1 MRAKGARRGNRLGP
15 GATPEAIERDA
26 PSTPDALAELLGA
39 DLAAVDVI
47 IHERLSSSVALIP
60 DLAAYLIDA
69 GGKRVRPMITLAAAN
84 TLGGATQGTRMLA
97 AAVEFIHTATLLHD
111 DVVDESVLRRGKKSA
126 HKIWGNAAS
135 VLVGDFL
142 FARAFTLMVDAD
154 DLAVLGV
161 LANASSTIAE
171 GEVLQLS
178 SANDADASL
187 DHYMRIISAKTAALF
202 AAAARVGAMSAGAT
216 AMQADAFEAYGKNL
230 GLAFQLVDDAL
241 DYGGASAVMGKTAGD
256 DFREGKI
263 TLPVI
268 LARETGDED
277 ERAFWRRVMGG
288 GEHRPADF
296 EHALAILRKRNA
308 ITRTIDFAR
317 VYANAAREALAHMPD
332 TPWRSSLTQLVD
344 FVVERA
350 H

>member
-1 MRAKGARRGNRLGP
+1 LGP
-15 GATPEAIERDA
+15 VATPEAIERDA
-26 PSTPDALAELLGA
+26 PRPADALAGLLGA
-39 DLAAVDVI
+39 DLEAVDAI

-69 GGKRVRPMITLAAAN
+69 GGKRVRPMITLAAAHA
-84 TLGGATQGTRMLA
+84 LGGAKEATRKLA

-111 DVVDESVLRRGKKSA
+111 DVVDESALRRGRASA
-126 HKIWGNAAS
+126 HKVWGNSAS

-142 FARAFTLMVDAD
+142 FARSFTLMVDAD
-154 DLAVLGV
+154 DLAVLAV
-161 LANASSTIAE
+161 LSDASSTIAE

-178 SANDADASL
+178 SANDANTSL

-202 AAAARVGAMSAGAT
+202 AAAARVGAMST
-216 AMQADAFEAYGKNL
+216 KCTPREADAFEAYGRNL

-241 DYGGASAVMGKTAGD
+241 DYGGASAVMGKNLGD

-268 LARETGDED
+268 LARETGDDD
-277 ERAFWRRVMGG
+277 ERAFWGRVMGG

-308 ITRTIDFAR
+308 ITRTLDFAR
-317 VYANAAREALAHMPD
+317 VYANAAREALDGMQD
-332 TPWRSSLTQLVD
+332 TVWRTTLVDLVD
-344 FVVERA
+344 FVVDRA

>member
-1 MRAKGARRGNRLGP
+1 MER
-15 GATPEAIERDA
+15 EAPR
-26 PSTPDALAELLGA
+26 PPDALAGLLGA
-39 DLAAVDVI
+39 DLDAVDAI
-47 IHERLSSSVALIP
+47 IHQRLSSSVTLIP

-69 GGKRVRPMITLAAAN
+69 GGKRVRPMITLAAAHA
-84 TLGGATQGTRMLA
+84 LGGANDATRMLA

-111 DVVDESVLRRGKKSA
+111 DVVDESSLRRGRVSA
-126 HKIWGNAAS
+126 HRVWGNSAS

-142 FARAFTLMVDAD
+142 FARSFTLMVDAD
-154 DLAVLGV
+154 DLAVLAV
-161 LANASSTIAE
+161 LSNASSTIAE

-178 SANDADASL
+178 SANDASASL

-202 AAAARVGAMSAGAT
+202 AAAARVGAMSTKCTPAE
-216 AMQADAFEAYGKNL
+216 ADAFETYGRNL

-241 DYGGASAVMGKTAGD
+241 DYGGASAVMGKNLGD

-268 LARETGDED
+268 LARETGDDE
-277 ERAFWRRVMGG
+277 ERAFWARVMGG

-296 EHALAILRKRNA
+296 EHALAILRKRNS
-308 ITRTIDFAR
+308 ITRTLDFAR
-317 VYANAAREALAHMPD
+317 VYANAARDALGAMPD
-332 TPWRSSLTQLVD
+332 TIWRTTLVELVD
-344 FVVERA
+344 FVVDRA

>member
-1 MRAKGARRGNRLGP
+1 MGP

-26 PSTPDALAELLGA
+26 PRPPDALAGLLGA
-39 DLAAVDVI
+39 DLAAVDAL
-47 IHERLSSSVALIP
+47 IHERLSSPVALIP

-69 GGKRVRPMITLAAAN
+69 GGKRVRPMITLAAAHA
-84 TLGGATQGTRMLA
+84 LGGANDATRKLA

-111 DVVDESVLRRGKKSA
+111 DVVDESSLRRGRASA
-126 HKIWGNAAS
+126 HRVWGNSAS

-142 FARAFTLMVDAD
+142 FARSFTLMVDAD
-154 DLAVLGV
+154 DLAVLAV
-161 LANASSTIAE
+161 LSEASSTIAE

-178 SANDADASL
+178 SANDASTPL

-202 AAAARVGAMSAGAT
+202 AAAARVGAMSTKCT
-216 AMQADAFEAYGKNL
+216 AVEADSFEAYGRNL

-241 DYGGASAVMGKTAGD
+241 DYGGASALMGKNLGD

-268 LARETGDED
+268 LARETGDDE
-277 ERAFWRRVMGG
+277 ERAFWGRVMGG

-308 ITRTIDFAR
+308 ITRTLDFAR
-317 VYANAAREALAHMPD
+317 VYANAARDALKDMPD
-332 TPWRSSLTQLVD
+332 TIWRATLVDLVD
-344 FVVERA
+344 FVVDRA

>member
-1 MRAKGARRGNRLGP
+1 MGP
-15 GATPEAIERDA
+15 GATPEAVERDA
-26 PSTPDALAELLGA
+26 PKDALRTPDALADLLGA
-39 DLAAVDVI
+39 DLKIVDDI
-47 IHERLSSSVALIP
+47 IHERLSSTVSLIP
-60 DLAAYLIDA
+60 NLAAYLIDA
-69 GGKRVRPMITLAAAN
+69 GGKRVRPMITLAAAHA
-84 TLGGATQGTRMLA
+84 LGGCNDATRKLA

-111 DVVDESVLRRGKKSA
+111 DVVDESALRRGRASA
-126 HKIWGNAAS
+126 HRVWGNAAS

-142 FARAFTLMVDAD
+142 FARSFTLMVDAD
-154 DLAVLGV
+154 DLKVLAVLSD
-161 LANASSTIAE
+161 ASSTIAE

-178 SANDADASL
+178 SANDANASL

-202 AAAARVGAMSAGAT
+202 AAAARVGAMSVKGAP
-216 AMQADAFEAYGKNL
+216 AQADAFEAYGRNL

-241 DYGGASAVMGKTAGD
+241 DYGGVSAVMGKDAGD

-268 LARETGDED
+268 LARETGDDE

-288 GEHRPADF
+288 GESRTGDF

-317 VYANAAREALAHMPD
+317 VYANAAREALKDMPD
-332 TPWRSSLTQLVD
+332 TVWRTTLTDLVD
-344 FVVERA
+344 FVVDRA

>member
-1 MRAKGARRGNRLGP
+1 MGP
-15 GATPEAIERDA
+15 GATPEAIEREA
-26 PSTPDALAELLGA
+26 PNSAPRTPDALAGLLGA
-39 DLAAVDVI
+39 DLEAVDLI

-60 DLAAYLIDA
+60 NLAAYLIDA
-69 GGKRVRPMITLAAAN
+69 GGKRVRPMITLAAAHA
-84 TLGGATQGTRMLA
+84 LGGANDATRKLA

-111 DVVDESVLRRGKKSA
+111 DVVDESSLRRGRASA
-126 HKIWGNAAS
+126 HQVWGNAAS

-142 FARAFTLMVDAD
+142 FARSFTLMVDAD
-154 DLAVLGV
+154 DLSVLAVLS
-161 LANASSTIAE
+161 NASSTIAE

-178 SANDADASL
+178 SANDASASL

-202 AAAARVGAMSAGAT
+202 AAAARVGAMSTKCAPGD
-216 AMQADAFEAYGKNL
+216 ADAFEAYGRNL

-241 DYGGASAVMGKTAGD
+241 DYGGASAVMGKNLGD

-277 ERAFWRRVMGG
+277 ERAFWGRVMGG
-288 GEHRPADF
+288 GEHKPSDF
-296 EHALAILRKRNA
+296 EQALAILRKRNA
-308 ITRTIDFAR
+308 IIRTLDFAR
-317 VYANAAREALAHMPD
+317 VYANAARDALAKVPD
-332 TPWRSSLTQLVD
+332 TIWRSTLMDLAD
-344 FVVERA
+344 FVVERG

>member
-1 MRAKGARRGNRLGP
+1 LGP
-15 GATPEAIERDA
+15 GATPEPIERDA
-26 PSTPDALAELLGA
+26 PEGVHRASDALAALLSD
-39 DLAAVDVI
+39 DLAAVDAV
-47 IHERLSSSVALIP
+47 IHERLSSSVSLIP

-69 GGKRVRPMITLAAAN
+69 GGKRVRPMITLAAAHA
-84 TLGGATQGTRMLA
+84 LGGANDATRKLA

-111 DVVDESVLRRGKKSA
+111 DVVDESALRRGRASA
-126 HKIWGNAAS
+126 HRVWGNAAS

-142 FARAFTLMVDAD
+142 FARAFTLMVDAG

-161 LANASSTIAE
+161 LSAASSTIAE

-178 SANDADASL
+178 SANDSEASL

-202 AAAARVGAMSAGAT
+202 AAAARVGAMSANAT
-216 AMQADAFEAYGKNL
+216 SAQAEAFEIYGRNL

-241 DYGGASAVMGKTAGD
+241 DYGGASAVMGKNAGD

-268 LARETGDED
+268 LARETGDDE

-288 GEHRPADF
+288 GEYRAGDF
-296 EHALAILRKRNA
+296 EHALVILRKRNA
-308 ITRTIDFAR
+308 IVRTLDFAR
-317 VYANAAREALAHMPD
+317 VYANAARDALEAAPD
-332 TPWRSSLTQLVD
+332 TPWRATLIDLVD
-344 FVVERA
+344 FVVDRA